1 MRTKIKFLLT
11 GSLLAL
17 VTAQAQAA
25 NYATCILDKA
35 PGAVNDIAAQA
46 VHQVCLKE
54 NPGAIQ
60 AVPQGSGRGLMGYN
74 SGAECVVAK
83 AKDTRSNQAAAM
95 IGVACRKLYDKP
107 TFTYEEAYG
116 SGR

>member
-1 MRTKIKFLLT
+1 MRCLPLL
-11 GSLLAL
+11 SILLAG
-17 VTAQAQAA
+17 QAMAA

-60 AVPQGSGRGLMGYN
+60 AVTQGSGRGLMGYN

-95 IGVACRKLYDKP
+95 IGVSCRRL
-107 TFTYEEAYG
+107 YEEPNPFSDPNFG
-116 SGR
+116 KDLRK